1 MVEDN
6 TNSEGSFQML
16 EVLSSKLQAHVDNT
30 RKSSSER
37 GVSSSGNDI
46 QESLTVLFTLLFDFN
61 ENGMLKVAQKC
72 GTALVQ
78 LIRDASDDDG
88 QSDIEVVNDD
98 DGLDTGFRLKR
109 ENVDIFLTSMLCIS
123 AICNYDS
130 ARDVL
135 VETTP
140 IMKICI
146 QAVTTL
152 KGNEPDNVS
161 MRDKI
166 LSCLS
171 TLVRGNVIEAV
182 EEGIVPPMVEL
193 LQNEGCFS
201 DQKGAAGIILS
212 LIEPEKGQTIGAR
225 VLLSGVVPM
234 LFRTL
239 AKTIPDDKDV
249 DDPALK
255 RKIKADKIENRN
267 LRIIGLRCVATVLRH
282 QKLARESARQFFVTE
297 EGENHLRSVV
307 EHCNDTGDT
316 SRWLFASEI
325 LVWLMTEESCHGI
338 LGRLGAR
345 RALQKVVSQANP
357 YGKWPTLVNQAVS
370 VKTFPFLWTSTSIF
384 QREQH
389 AFLAMWINRYVVGG
403 FEVSRDANIVRQKLC
418 STEWIAFT
426 KTLLASPDLA
436 TRKHAHAALQSL
448 MDSNP
453 RRNISSQQSSRTEK
467 SSSSTIS
474 SRKSKKVVNN
484 QAGLD
489 LQALEDFISKKLPLK
504 ESMYTY
510 LINGIGLDPSEEKQ
524 VVDSLA
530 TAKLPLHILLRP
542 GIDEMNINNALTKLH
557 LGTRLATMD
566 SIRELR
572 KAYNDAIEVVK
583 RASMGTKAKAE
594 EIPDIS
600 KVLVARRS
608 LDEGENTYPSCF
620 ISYCWAQKDKAKAL
634 RRALENEGI
643 KCWMDEN
650 QMEGGDMLFEE
661 IDDGISASEVVV
673 SCLSPEYSKSV
684 NCNREFLLASDRKK
698 ATIPVILEDLEAW
711 PPRGNLGPLLAGK
724 LYIKI
729 DDQAIDEG
737 EKSTEVR
744 QLVQSVVQLL
754 STSGRN

>member
-6 TNSEGSFQML
+6 TDSEGSFQML
-16 EVLSSKLQAHVDNT
+16 EELSSKLQSHVDNT

-37 GVSSSGNDI
+37 GKSNI
-46 QESLTVLFTLLFDFN
+46 QESLTVLFTLLFDFT
-61 ENGMLKVAQKC
+61 EKGMLKVAQKC
-72 GTALVQ
+72 GIALVQ
-78 LIRDASDDDG
+78 LISDASDDG
-88 QSDIEVVNDD
+88 HDD
-98 DGLDTGFRLKR
+98 DDDHDSESMSRIKR
-109 ENVDIFLTSMLCIS
+109 ENVDICLTSMLCIS

-130 ARDVL
+130 ARCVL

-146 QAVTTL
+146 EAVTTR
-152 KGNEPDNVS
+152 KGNEPENVS

-171 TLVRGNVIEAV
+171 TLVRGYVTEAV
-182 EEGIVPPMVEL
+182 EAGIVPPMVEL
-193 LQNEGCFS
+193 LENEGCLS

-212 LIEPEKGQTIGAR
+212 LIEAEKGQTIGAR

-239 AKTIPDDKDV
+239 AKTIPDLKDV
-249 DDPALK
+249 DDSAA
-255 RKIKADKIENRN
+255 RKKINADRIENRN
-267 LRIIGLRCVATVLRH
+267 LQIIGLRCVACVLRH

-307 EHCNDTGDT
+307 EHCNDTRNV

-338 LGRLGAR
+338 LGRLGAS

-370 VKTFPFLWTSTSIF
+370 VKTLPTLWTSTSIGH
-384 QREQH
+384 REQH

-403 FEVSRDANIVRQKLC
+403 FEVSRDANFVRQQLC
-418 STEWIAFT
+418 NAEWIAFT
-426 KTLLASPDLA
+426 KTLLASPDSA
-436 TRKHAHAALQSL
+436 TRRHAHAALQSI
-448 MDSNP
+448 MDNSAP

-467 SSSSTIS
+467 SMSTTS
-474 SRKSKKVVNN
+474 SRKSKKVMNN
-484 QAGLD
+484 QTGGD
-489 LQALEDFISKKLPLK
+489 LQVLEDFISQKIPSK
-504 ESMYTY
+504 ESMYVY
-510 LINGIGLDPSEEKQ
+510 LLKEIGLDPSEEKQ
-524 VVDSLA
+524 VVDALT

-566 SIRELR
+566 SLRELR
-572 KAYNDAIEVVK
+572 KAHVDAVEVVK
-583 RASMGTKAKAE
+583 RASIGTKAKAD

-600 KVLVARRS
+600 KVLEARRS
-608 LDEGENTYPSCF
+608 QDEGENTYPSCF
-620 ISYCWAQKDKAKAL
+620 ISYCWAQKDKAKSI
-634 RRALENEGI
+634 RRALESEGI

-729 DDQAIDEG
+729 DDKAIVEG

-754 STSGRN
+754 STSGRY